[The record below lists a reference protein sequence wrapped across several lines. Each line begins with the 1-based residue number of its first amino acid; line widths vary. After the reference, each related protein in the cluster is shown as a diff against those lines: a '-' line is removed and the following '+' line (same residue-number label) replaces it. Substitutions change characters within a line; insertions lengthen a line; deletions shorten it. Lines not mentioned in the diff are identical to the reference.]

1 MFQPGQLIDDRYV
14 VERALGAGSFGQVV
28 SARSVADGERVAIK
42 ILLPELTRDQEAEI
56 RFLRE
61 AQAAA
66 RLESPHTAR
75 VLDVRRLKSGE
86 PYLVMELLD
95 GMDLESYLQQKGPL
109 SIEEAV
115 ALIAQACDALSE
127 AHALG
132 IVHRDLKLANMFL
145 VKRPDGAGTL
155 KVLDFGIAK
164 INAHDPAQIALTA
177 SSVAFGSPQYMS
189 PEQLRSTRD
198 VDARTDLWSLGVCFY
213 EMLTRAMPFEGAS
226 QPMLFAAILGS
237 PAAPLRARRPD
248 VPADLA
254 AIIGRCLEKDV
265 ALRWQSADELKSAL
279 SAWAL
284 KETGKPITESRAP
297 PPIRHMAAAWA
308 GAATGD
314 GLDGRT
320 VTQEEWEQITGV
332 RNVPKNTRVGK
343 KGGVPVYLVVLAVAG
358 AFFVLSCAALI
369 GYLIGKAK

>member
-1 MFQPGQLIDDRYV
+1 MFEPGQLIDDRYV
-14 VERALGAGSFGQVV
+14 VERALGSGSFGQVV

-75 VLDVRRLKSGE
+75 VLDVRRLKTGA

-109 SIEEAV
+109 SIDEAV
-115 ALIAQACDALSE
+115 ALVAQACDALTE

-155 KVLDFGIAK
+155 KILDFGIAK
-164 INAHDPAQIALTA
+164 VDGHDPAQVALTA

-226 QPMLFAAILGS
+226 QPLLFAAILGS

-254 AIIGRCLEKDV
+254 AIISRCLEKD
-265 ALRWQSADELKSAL
+265 LTRRWQSARELKDAL
-279 SAWAL
+279 AAWAM

-297 PPIRHMAAAWA
+297 PPIRRMAAAWA

-320 VTQEEWEQITGV
+320 VTQEEWDAITGGH
-332 RNVPKNTRVGK
+332 RAKSLPTAKK
-343 KGGVPVYLVVLAVAG
+343 KGGVPAYLVVLAVAG
-358 AFFVLSCAALI
+358 ALFVLSFAALI
-369 GYLIGKAK
+369 GYLIGRAK